1 MIGLQ
6 SMEANQSTLE
16 IIEYLIRSLPD
27 EWLET
32 NSKST
37 GAVSLPQLVNI
48 SRIIRRIADNTNEKE
63 YVTKKMNKSA
73 FG

>member
-6 SMEANQSTLE
+6 SMEANMNTLE
-16 IIEYLIRSLPD
+16 VIEHLIRNLPA

-32 NSKST
+32 NST
-37 GAVSLPQLVNI
+37 GAASLPQLVNI
-48 SRIIRRIADNTNEKE
+48 SRIIRRIADNINEKE
-63 YVTKKMNKSA
+63 YVTKKMNKNT